1 MAAAFALWFGLVVGI
16 MTWVAPDWMLSYTIP
31 ASELPLGFLHAVF
44 VVSLVLLALGGH
56 TLNAIL
62 IQRGRGGLAI
72 LVTVLAAAIWIS
84 SHALTAERYMSVGT
98 FDDFYAHRT
107 VPLPDSPIAKW
118 ANLNFALLVW
128 WFVPAIILY
137 RNGRRLRP
145 T

>member
-1 MAAAFALWFGLVVGI
+1 M

-44 VVSLVLLALGGH
+44 VVSLVLLALAGH

-62 IQRGRGGLAI
+62 IQRGRRGLAI
-72 LVTVLAAAIWIS
+72 AVAVLACAIWIS
-84 SHALTAERYMSVGT
+84 SHVLTAERYMAVGT
-98 FDDFYAHRT
+98 FEDFYAHRT
-107 VPLPDSPIAKW
+107 VPLPESSIARW
-118 ANLNFALLVW
+118 ANLNFLLLVW
-128 WFVPAIILY
+128 WLVPAIILY

>member
-1 MAAAFALWFGLVVGI
+1 M

-62 IQRGRGGLAI
+62 IQRGRARLAI
-72 LVTVLAAAIWIS
+72 AVTVLAAGVWIS
-84 SHALTAERYMSVGT
+84 SHILTAERYMSVGT

-107 VPLPDSPIAKW
+107 VPLPESSIAKW

-128 WFVPAIILY
+128 WVVPAIVLY

>member
-1 MAAAFALWFGLVVGI
+1 
-16 MTWVAPDWMLSYTIP
+16 MTWKAPDWMLSYTIP
-31 ASELPLGFLHAVF
+31 ARELPLVYLHAVF
-44 VVSLVLLALGGH
+44 VVSLVLIALGAH

-62 IQRGRGGLAI
+62 IQRGRRGLAA
-72 LVTVLAAAIWIS
+72 LVTVLALAVWVS
-84 SHALTAERYMSVGT
+84 SHVLTAERYMAVGT
-98 FDDFYAHRT
+98 FEDFYAHRT

-128 WFVPAIILY
+128 WIVPTVILY